1 MLAAQAI
8 HQHLPLLGNH
18 ERLEIFGVR
27 REW

>member
-8 HQHLPLLGNH
+8 HEDLLLLSNDTQ
-18 ERLEIFGVR
+18 LDVFGVR

>member
-8 HQHLPLLGNH
+8 HEDLAVISNDEQLD
-18 ERLEIFGVR
+18 IFGVR

>member
-8 HQHLPLLGNH
+8 HEDLPLLSNDTQ
-18 ERLEIFGVR
+18 LDVFGVR